1 MIEDKYFSNNMLFHY
16 TRLET
21 AMELI
26 LTSMQLRFSSFRN
39 VNDPHERGYKS
50 LSFNWSNRNPI
61 DESLIDHGMYQ
72 REVDSIRQDESK
84 LLCFS
89 KNASSITK
97 TGSSVLDRELYYKT
111 GFFKM
116 RMWAQYG
123 DLHRGLCL
131 AFSRDDLVDDVKKTY
146 NEFKLYRGD
155 IKYTDSSLTL
165 RKAYHIELNANAVKN
180 FREFFI
186 SEHLI
191 KHREELFFT
200 KNTDWKDES
209 EYRLLLL
216 TDNKKS
222 DYFVK
227 LNSSLKAIFCGLDF
241 PDVYMSALRNLLK
254 YTDVEIYRLNL
265 DNGIPSVMKMK

>member
-1 MIEDKYFSNNMLFHY
+1 MIEERYFGTDMLFHY

-26 LTSMQLRFSSFRN
+26 LTAMQLRFSSFKN
-39 VNDPHERGYKS
+39 VNDPHERGYQS
-50 LSFNWSNRNPI
+50 LSLNWTNRNPI
-61 DESLIDHGMYQ
+61 DEALIDYDRYQ
-72 REVDSIRQDESK
+72 KEVNCIRQEESK

-89 KNASSITK
+89 KNAGVITK
-97 TGSSVLDRELYYKT
+97 TGSSVLDADLYYKT

-131 AFSRDDLVDDVKKTY
+131 AFSRDRLVMDIKKVY
-146 NEFKLYRGD
+146 SSFKLYRGD
-155 IKYTDSSLTL
+155 IKYKDSSSDM
-165 RKAYHIELNANAVKN
+165 RQAYHIELNEGALHD

-191 KHREELFFT
+191 KYREDLFFT
-200 KNTDWKDES
+200 KNSDWRDEF

-216 TDNKKS
+216 TDNKKP
-222 DYFVK
+222 DYFI
-227 LNSSLKAIFCGLDF
+227 NINNSLKAVFCGLDF

-254 YTDVEIYRLNL
+254 YSDVEIYRLML
-265 DNGIPSVMKMK
+265 DNGIPNVIKVK

>member
-1 MIEDKYFSNNMLFHY
+1 MIEDMYFSSSMLFHY
-16 TRLET
+16 TKLQT
-21 AMELI
+21 ALELI

-50 LSFNWSNRNPI
+50 LSLNWSNREPI
-61 DESLIDHGMYQ
+61 DESLIDYNKYQ

-89 KNASSITK
+89 KNTSTIVK
-97 TGSSVLDRELYYKT
+97 TGSSVLDTDLYYKT

-131 AFSRDDLVDDVKKTY
+131 AFSRDEMVEEIKKEY
-146 NEFKLYRGD
+146 GEFKLYRGD
-155 IKYTDSSLTL
+155 IKYKDSSLDM
-165 RKAYHIELNANAVKN
+165 RKAYHIELNNKALEN

-191 KHREELFFT
+191 KHRDDLFFT
-200 KNTDWKDES
+200 KNTDWRDEF

-216 TDNKKS
+216 TDNMKS
-222 DYFVK
+222 DYFVQIK
-227 LNSSLKAIFCGLDF
+227 NSLKAVFCGLDF

-254 YTDVEIYRLNL
+254 YTDVEIYKL
-265 DNGIPSVMKMK
+265 DLSNGVPSVMQVN